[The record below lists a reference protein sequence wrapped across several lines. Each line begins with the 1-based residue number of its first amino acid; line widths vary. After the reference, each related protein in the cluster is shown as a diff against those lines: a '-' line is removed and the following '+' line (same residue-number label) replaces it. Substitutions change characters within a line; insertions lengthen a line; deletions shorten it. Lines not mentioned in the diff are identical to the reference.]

1 MAPRL
6 YPCWILVLLACA
18 PTDHAGPYEPCVPGQ
33 ACSQPTRCM
42 ALNRDS
48 VPRHL
53 CSDGCQ
59 ADTDCPAPSAGGGA
73 RVCVRP
79 PGQTSGGVCLLFCAE
94 PYDCTPGTVC
104 RAVTTF
110 AGESLTACVP

>member
-1 MAPRL
+1 MARRAL
-6 YPCWILVLLACA
+6 WCWVLWLVACA
-18 PTDHAGPYEPCVPGQ
+18 PTEHAGPYEPCVPGQ

-42 ALNRDS
+42 TVPRDM

-59 ADTDCPAPSAGGGA
+59 TDADCPMATAGGVA

-79 PGQTSGGVCLLFCAE
+79 PGQSSGGVCLLFCAE
-94 PYDCTPGTVC
+94 PWDCTPGTVC
-104 RAVTTF
+104 RPLVGVS
-110 AGESLTACVP
+110 GESLTACVP